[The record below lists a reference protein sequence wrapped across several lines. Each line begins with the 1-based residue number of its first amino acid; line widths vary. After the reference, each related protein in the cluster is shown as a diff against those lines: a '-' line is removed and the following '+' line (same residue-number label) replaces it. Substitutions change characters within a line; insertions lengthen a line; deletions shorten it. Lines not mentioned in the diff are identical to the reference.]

1 MKHTLRGRLTRFL
14 LASALVS
21 GLTALLLTN
30 AALYGTFYNY
40 KEAVQLQ
47 SASDFSE
54 YASRVYQL
62 NDGWT
67 GKTLT
72 MLLAYPGT
80 DEFSF
85 RIYDTQ
91 ALMVMN
97 SQLRADRVSF
107 HQNMMRRMGRN
118 AMFFQSRF
126 YEGTDVVEDIV
137 VEGEIIGTVELVY
150 PSTFSVDTAEL
161 DFTSGVNRSLLMS
174 LAIALGLSGL
184 LSAYLSKLLSR
195 PIVNLTEVTKSIRNG
210 HLGRRAEERQSVRE
224 LTELSGAV
232 NDLAETLS
240 HQSEIRKRLTSDLA
254 HELRTPLTIIQ
265 GQLDAILEGIFE
277 ATPDRLLVARSE
289 TERLI
294 GLVERL
300 REIADLEDDTVEL
313 TYDDIDLSAIARDA
327 LTLFEADAMTRAQTL
342 TSDLAPSL
350 PMVGDA
356 HRLRQVL
363 VNLLSNAVKYTPD
376 GGRIRVETGTIGSS
390 EAFLKVFNSGAGI
403 APEDLPF
410 LFDRFYRADVSR
422 HRETGGSGI
431 GLTIVKLIVDAHH
444 GRIEVHSPAGEGT
457 AFTVILPLQ
466 PSS

>member
-30 AALYGTFYNY
+30 AALYDTFYNY
-40 KEAVQLQ
+40 KEAVQLE
-47 SASDFSE
+47 SARDFSE
-54 YASRVYQL
+54 YTSRIYQI
-62 NDGWT
+62 NGGWT
-67 GKTLT
+67 GKTQA

-80 DEFSF
+80 DQFGF

-91 ALMVMN
+91 DYMVLN
-97 SQLRADRVSF
+97 SQLLPDRVSF
-107 HQNMMRRMGRN
+107 HQSMMRRMGRN
-118 AMFFQSRF
+118 AIFFQKRF
-126 YEGTDVVEDIV
+126 YDGTEILEEIV
-137 VEGEIIGTVELVY
+137 VNGETIGTVELVY

-174 LAIALGLSGL
+174 LAIALGISGL

-195 PIVNLTEVTKSIRNG
+195 PIVNLTEVTKSIRSGQLN
-210 HLGRRAEERQSVRE
+210 RRAEERQSVRE

-232 NDLAETLS
+232 NDLAQTLS

-277 ATPDRLLVARSE
+277 ATPDRLIVARSE

-300 REIADLEDDTVEL
+300 REIADLEDDTVAL
-313 TYDDIDLSAIARDA
+313 TYEDIDLSAIVQDA
-327 LTLFEADAMTRAQTL
+327 VTLFEADAMTRGQTL
-342 TSDLAPSL
+342 TSDLSPVL

-376 GGRIRVETGTIGSS
+376 GGRIRVETRTIGST
-390 EAFLKVFNSGAGI
+390 ALLKIFNTGAGI
-403 APEDLPF
+403 LPEDLPF

-431 GLTIVKLIVDAHH
+431 GLTIVKLIVDAHK
-444 GRIEVHSPAGEGT
+444 GSIDVKSDAQTGT
-457 AFTVILPLQ
+457 TFTVTLPLQ
-466 PSS
+466 PPL

>member
-30 AALYGTFYNY
+30 AALYRTFYDY
-40 KEAVQLQ
+40 KEAVQLE
-47 SASDFSE
+47 SAQDFSE
-54 YASRVYQL
+54 YASRIYQL
-62 NDGWT
+62 SNGWT
-67 GKTLT
+67 AKSQAL
-72 MLLAYPGT
+72 LLAYPGT
-80 DEFSF
+80 DQFSF

-91 ALMVMN
+91 DYMVLN
-97 SQLRADRVSF
+97 SQLRPDRVSF

-118 AMFFQSRF
+118 AMFFQNRF
-126 YEGTDVVEDIV
+126 YDGTEVTEAIV
-137 VEGEIIGTVELVY
+137 VGEETIGTLELIY

-195 PIVNLTEVTKSIRNG
+195 PIVNLTEVTKSIRSGQLN
-210 HLGRRAEERQSVRE
+210 HRAEERQSVRE

-232 NDLAETLS
+232 NDLAQTLS
-240 HQSEIRKRLTSDLA
+240 HQSEIRKRLTSDIA

-313 TYDDIDLSAIARDA
+313 TYDDVDLSAIARDA
-327 LTLFEADAMTRAQTL
+327 LTLFEADAMTRGQTL
-342 TSDLAPSL
+342 TSDLRPTL
-350 PMVGDA
+350 PMTGDA

-376 GGRIRVETGTIGSS
+376 GGRISVETRMEGGS
-390 EAFLKVFNSGAGI
+390 ALLQVFNTGAGI
-403 APEDLPF
+403 SPEDLPF

-431 GLTIVKLIVDAHH
+431 GLTIVKLIVDAHRGH
-444 GRIEVHSPAGEGT
+444 IEVKSDKVTGT
-457 AFTVILPLQ
+457 TFTVTLPLQ
-466 PSS
+466 PD